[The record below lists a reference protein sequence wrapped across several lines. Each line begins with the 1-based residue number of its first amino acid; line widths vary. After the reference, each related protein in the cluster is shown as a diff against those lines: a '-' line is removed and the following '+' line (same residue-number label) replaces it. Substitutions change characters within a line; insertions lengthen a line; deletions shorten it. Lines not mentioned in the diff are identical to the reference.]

1 MRFVRGQPKPANG
14 GRKKGVRNK
23 RTVAAASKAAH
34 PDALDHLA
42 AVMAAKDDPTITPE
56 LKLRAAIGLA
66 AYQHPKP
73 VPLRAAGKRIDLEPP
88 KSAQEAQ
95 DAIAKVTSMIARCEI
110 DGEHGSRVIAGLK
123 EYRDGR
129 AAELEAL
136 YEKDKM
142 SGGEP

>member
-1 MRFVRGQPKPANG
+1 MSFTRGKPKPANS
-14 GRKKGVRNK
+14 GRRAGTPNKGSERA
-23 RTVAAASKAAH
+23 RRLISEGDDRAII
-34 PDALDHLA
+34 DAIIRDAKNNDAEARRLYLRHLRPPPPRGRPA
-42 AVMAAKDDPTITPE
+42 TP
-56 LKLRAAIGLA
+56 
-66 AYQHPKP
+66 
-73 VPLRAAGKRIDLEPP
+73 IDLPP
-88 KSAQEAQ
+88 PTSAREAQ